1 MKTLTIEMK
10 TALPSGRKG
19 RLRLYDQ
26 QGENCH
32 HHSIKVDVKVIG
44 DDPLSQADINAL
56 ACKVLNIS
64 AKRQRQLGCTVP
76 FKYLRSF
83 TEIADELKAAI

>member
-1 MKTLTIEMK
+1 MK

-26 QGENCH
+26 VDDVQH
-32 HHSIKVDVKVIG
+32 KHSLKVDVSVHG
-44 DDPLSQADINAL
+44 DSPLSQGDINAL

-64 AKRQRQLGCTVP
+64 AKRRRQLGCTVP
-76 FKYLRSF
+76 FKYLRSLS
-83 TEIADELKAAI
+83 EIASELKATI